1 MRRTKAMILCALFAA
16 LAAVGAFL
24 RIPVPL
30 VPFTL
35 QFLFTNLAGLLLGKK
50 LGAVSVGVYVLLGL
64 MGLPIFTGGGGIGY
78 LVHPTF
84 GYLIGFILG
93 AGLVCPA
100 PGRQPFFHL
109 SLGGFFE
116 YGRGVPIG
124 DGSLFSDCQ
133 LLYPFP
139 HWRGKPVFDLLP
151 ALSPRRYRPV
161 CAFGGFGPPS
171 ASHHLEVSPALP
183 QSCIPPQEKPAGGF
197 CVITRSDPLRRWGKA
212 AAAGVK

>member
-93 AGLVCPA
+93 AWVAGWFVQRRGGNRFSTYLWAGFLNMGVV
-100 PGRQPFFHL
+100 FL
-109 SLGGFFE
+109 LGMVHYFLIAS
-116 YGRGVPIG
+116 YYIHSPIG
-124 DGSLFSDCQ
+124 VGSLFLTFC
-133 LLYPFP
+133 LPF
-139 HWRGKPVFDLLP
+139 LP
-151 ALSPRRYRPV
+151 GDIALSVLSAVLACRLRP
-161 CAFGGFGPPS
+161 
-171 ASHHLEVSPALP
+171 
-183 QSCIPPQEKPAGGF
+183 IIWK
-197 CVITRSDPLRRWGKA
+197 
-212 AAAGVK
+212 